1 MSRDREPAF
10 SLCCCMRA
18 DCSDHDCPGRLQQQD
33 GGAKVTT
40 DFATLL
46 DAPLVTPASAANQA
60 RIAVI
65 CVAVVFALCSVA
77 KALGFH
83 FFVPF

>member
-1 MSRDREPAF
+1 MTCTHNCNEGR
-10 SLCCCMRA
+10 
-18 DCSDHDCPGRLQQQD
+18 DCSCGLQQAD
-33 GGAKVTT
+33 GGARLHTNYSE
-40 DFATLL
+40 LL

-77 KALGFH
+77 KALGLT
-83 FFVPF
+83 VSIPF